1 MENTS
6 LNLNSIKN
14 DRFSF
19 VLSSIPSIDVVNS
32 INENELE
39 RNIESKESYDNFLL
53 GIMSVDLPSMDI
65 PSTKVG
71 TSFSPISVP
80 TMEVEFGQLS
90 TNIKMDSSFF
100 IYKLLHTWMIMIKNP
115 EGYNN
120 KGIYDTSV
128 DLFVDASLVIND
140 TMENKPIL
148 SFDMTDLRPSSLPPL
163 NFDYRSDEQIEMT
176 VTWDFTTFELK
187 NNRGILVKDENKRGI
202 L

>member
-14 DRFSF
+14 DKFSF
-19 VLSSIPSIDVVNS
+19 VLSSIPSIDKVNN
-32 INENELE
+32 INEDELE

-53 GIMSVDLPSMDI
+53 GIMSIDLPSIDI
-65 PSTKVG
+65 PSTKVN
-71 TSFSPISVP
+71 TTFSPISVP

-90 TNIKMDSSFF
+90 TNIKMDSSLY

-115 EGYNN
+115 EGYNSQTN
-120 KGIYDTSV
+120 YDTSTN
-128 DLFVDASLVIND
+128 LFVDASLVIND
-140 TMENKPIL
+140 TMSNKPIL

-163 NFDYRSDEQIEMT
+163 SLDYRSDENIEIT

-187 NNRGILVKDENKRGI
+187 NNRGILVKDGNKRGI
-202 L
+202 V